1 MLTFPFTGVLGA
13 KRRPAL
19 VLLDAGDEDI
29 LVARITSALARSAF
43 DVKVQNWRGAGL
55 LLPLVVRLHKLATL
69 EKRLVARMLGALGA
83 EDRDAVR
90 GVLATMWTAL

>member
-1 MLTFPFTGVLGA
+1 M
-13 KRRPAL
+13 
-19 VLLDAGDEDI
+19 
-29 LVARITSALARSAF
+29 
-43 DVKVQNWRGAGL
+43 
-55 LLPLVVRLHKLATL
+55 VRLHKLATL